1 MSDFT
6 FRFESDG
13 YADDAFVVLSFTGRE
28 TISENYAFE
37 LELVSVDMS
46 LDTTA
51 LLQNNC
57 TLAVYRDDIC
67 LRRFHG
73 ILDAF
78 EETQV
83 LTDKIVYKATL
94 VSRLSQ
100 LGYTRTNEIYLDET
114 IRDTIETIL
123 TEAGFASDTDY
134 RFELQRNYRK
144 WSFRLQYGETHLDF
158 LQRITEREGI
168 YYFFVQEEDRE
179 VVIFCDTNQSLPQA
193 GIAPVVYQP
202 IGGVNVGTES
212 TISQFIGRH
221 SRLPH
226 KVVLRDFNEERP
238 SEDIRGE
245 AIISDDTKRSCG
257 EINIYGLN
265 IETTAEGE
273 ALAEIHAAG
282 YRCRQSEYA
291 GVSDVVSLAVGHTFK
306 IDQHPKPTIAA
317 ARFIV
322 DSIDHTGQNLNYDL
336 NEIPTEA
343 QQAAYSNQFVAL
355 DLVYD
360 FGVIP
365 SAKKPEM
372 QGTLNAVIDAESDG
386 EYAELDEHGR
396 YRVKFPFD
404 RRGRAGGKSS
414 YWVRMMQPY
423 AGKGE
428 GMHFPLRKD
437 TRVLLSFI
445 GGDPDRPVIAGAISD
460 SGDQSSVVNAENQTN
475 KIIQSAAGNRIEIED
490 KQGSNRIKLESPTHN
505 TYLHIGA
512 PNHSGSGIVSVTS
525 GIQISEIGGGQL
537 LNIAVN
543 SVFNN
548 KLAYAIGYIVK
559 VEGVFYECVKA
570 VEAKKVSPF
579 NDKPSSSNASWK
591 IQGTTAE
598 AYSSTNTYS
607 AGAVVI
613 HDDKPYICVKAIA
626 ANEAAPG
633 ATNSPW
639 KVYEGNL
646 YNPLAFY
653 PNPLAAKTTGTG
665 VTNSVLDAEDEVS
678 GNYIIHRASG
688 PQYSWK
694 AGVQYNYFADDY
706 LTATSETSANKRFF
720 FGTSWEVHSTGHL
733 PNAANAALIST
744 MEGYALEDAT
754 NQILWTDWTTHLN
767 KGRVRVAAH
776 NTFTSQNGSIF
787 DFGGYSN
794 YNLGKRYVENTTKQ
808 EKTKIN
814 RSDLTKDWLDKG
826 GPTWTSFTVTDDDPF
841 ENTEDRGEFEFSTN
855 EDTRVEK
862 NIDSASYSYSQSS
875 PRIDVTYHCDTTAV
889 RYGGIERV
897 VRFND
902 HDKKV
907 YEYMEEDGIS
917 DEWIFFEGGDKK
929 SHVHEVESTTGGVT
943 ETTLFSQN
951 NPVSYERVAEPAP
964 GTEFSFKSIGLPSIE
979 MSLTTSVGASKVE
992 TIVGAADNEVKTD
1005 LRLVKNKIEIK
1016 GLALENELEI
1026 IINPEHIH
1034 NKGKLTW
1041 EGGFEDESNLPG
1053 IDAKI
1058 DLALA
1063 GLKSKVAVLEGASL
1077 DLDDISLMVNSK
1089 VGVIMD
1095 EIEGIKIESAAIAQG
1110 VSEVNLRTDGL
1121 SMNVADLWCAL

>member
-6 FRFESDG
+6 FRFESNG

-37 LELVSVDMS
+37 LELVSADMS

-57 TLAVYRDDIC
+57 TLAVYRDDVC

-78 EETQV
+78 EETQM

-123 TEAGFASDTDY
+123 TEAGFESDTDY

-414 YWVRMMQPY
+414 YWLRMMQPY

-428 GMHFPLRKD
+428 GMHFPLRKN

-505 TYLHIGA
+505 TYLHLGA
-512 PNHSGSGIVSVTS
+512 ANHSGAGIVMLTS
-525 GIQISEIGGGQL
+525 GIERREINGGQRVT
-537 LNIAVN
+537 IAVN
-543 SVFNN
+543 SVFNPN
-548 KLAYAIGYIVK
+548 SAYAIGDIVK
-559 VEGVFYECVKA
+559 SGDDFYKCVTA
-570 VEAKKVSPF
+570 VATSSTDNPI
-579 NDKPSSSNASWK
+579 PSNSNASWK
-591 IQGTTAE
+591 LQSTTAK
-598 AYSSTNTYS
+598 AYSNTNSYFIHRESTYS
-607 AGAVVI
+607 IRKFNIIDCNKWVI
-613 HDDKPYICVKAIA
+613 
-626 ANEAAPG
+626 
-633 ATNSPW
+633 
-639 KVYEGNL
+639 
-646 YNPLAFY
+646 
-653 PNPLAAKTTGTG
+653 
-665 VTNSVLDAEDEVS
+665 
-678 GNYIIHRASG
+678 
-688 PQYSWK
+688 
-694 AGVQYNYFADDY
+694 
-706 LTATSETSANKRFF
+706 
-720 FGTSWEVHSTGHL
+720 
-733 PNAANAALIST
+733 
-744 MEGYALEDAT
+744 
-754 NQILWTDWTTHLN
+754 
-767 KGRVRVAAH
+767 
-776 NTFTSQNGSIF
+776 
-787 DFGGYSN
+787 
-794 YNLGKRYVENTTKQ
+794 
-808 EKTKIN
+808 
-814 RSDLTKDWLDKG
+814 
-826 GPTWTSFTVTDDDPF
+826 
-841 ENTEDRGEFEFSTN
+841 
-855 EDTRVEK
+855 
-862 NIDSASYSYSQSS
+862 
-875 PRIDVTYHCDTTAV
+875 
-889 RYGGIERV
+889 
-897 VRFND
+897 
-902 HDKKV
+902 
-907 YEYMEEDGIS
+907 
-917 DEWIFFEGGDKK
+917 
-929 SHVHEVESTTGGVT
+929 
-943 ETTLFSQN
+943 
-951 NPVSYERVAEPAP
+951 
-964 GTEFSFKSIGLPSIE
+964 
-979 MSLTTSVGASKVE
+979 
-992 TIVGAADNEVKTD
+992 
-1005 LRLVKNKIEIK
+1005 
-1016 GLALENELEI
+1016 
-1026 IINPEHIH
+1026 
-1034 NKGKLTW
+1034 
-1041 EGGFEDESNLPG
+1041 
-1053 IDAKI
+1053 
-1058 DLALA
+1058 
-1063 GLKSKVAVLEGASL
+1063 
-1077 DLDDISLMVNSK
+1077 
-1089 VGVIMD
+1089 
-1095 EIEGIKIESAAIAQG
+1095 
-1110 VSEVNLRTDGL
+1110 
-1121 SMNVADLWCAL
+1121 